1 MQFHA
6 NRRFLEDLSVG
17 RLLAL
22 EKRLFFTFCG
32 VQNIWM
38 NPVERKVGSFLV
50 AAGMAFLLTACGDAL
65 VEDAKKM
72 RAEGFGAP
80 EGTTY
85 GQMFAEAMGE
95 KALTWKQEKDAKL
108 GEVAVATIPFPV
120 KADLAKTIEAER
132 EKQKAE
138 RVEEAKR
145 DIEEYIAERIK
156 RAEQGIFTDADYYFK
171 NRPESELSRYFEQSG
186 KPAGVHRRVLA
197 ELFNRKLAS
206 VEWQHNSLQ
215 SSYDFISKQI
225 AQYKGFLARKGIPE
239 SEVKHW
245 TDQIKDREAQLAV
258 LKETM
263 EVAPKLVEQYTKEA
277 KEKEAKEKAEL
288 MEKAKTDLAP
298 EHYQRALK
306 EAEELD
312 TKVGPWAHLTKS
324 GFTVKFA
331 KLDGEMEIVDA
342 YIEMTW
348 EDKTVFKEQIPAQVV
363 TIALLKIKGGDVT
376 QYYEEANFI
385 ESRYREAHG
394 ENPFANLFKFN

>member
-1 MQFHA
+1 M
-6 NRRFLEDLSVG
+6 
-17 RLLAL
+17 
-22 EKRLFFTFCG
+22 
-32 VQNIWM
+32 
-38 NPVERKVGSFLV
+38 
-50 AAGMAFLLTACGDAL
+50 
-65 VEDAKKM
+65 
-72 RAEGFGAP
+72 
-80 EGTTY
+80 
-85 GQMFAEAMGE
+85 
-95 KALTWKQEKDAKL
+95 
-108 GEVAVATIPFPV
+108 
-120 KADLAKTIEAER
+120 
-132 EKQKAE
+132 
-138 RVEEAKR
+138 
-145 DIEEYIAERIK
+145 
-156 RAEQGIFTDADYYFK
+156 
-171 NRPESELSRYFEQSG
+171 
-186 KPAGVHRRVLA
+186 
-197 ELFNRKLAS
+197 
-206 VEWQHNSLQ
+206 
-215 SSYDFISKQI
+215 
-225 AQYKGFLARKGIPE
+225 
-239 SEVKHW
+239 KHW